1 MLEKSHLRGNPAVQ
15 TLSTSQHQTKKQRKK
30 LKYHPWEEYKYKL
43 PFLIMS
49 QDSETISL
57 DLANDLPQEEENE
70 TQHKEP
76 TTKSIDR

>member
-1 MLEKSHLRGNPAVQ
+1 
-15 TLSTSQHQTKKQRKK
+15 
-30 LKYHPWEEYKYKL
+30 
-43 PFLIMS
+43 MS